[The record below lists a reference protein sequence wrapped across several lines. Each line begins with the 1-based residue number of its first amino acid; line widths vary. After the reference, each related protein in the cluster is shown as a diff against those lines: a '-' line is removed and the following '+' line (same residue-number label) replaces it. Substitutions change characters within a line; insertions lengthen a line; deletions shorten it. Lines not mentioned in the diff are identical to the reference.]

1 LIDAYKHYI
10 EARTELKPNTVA
22 VYDRDMSLYLK
33 DWHHL
38 KITDVTMQMVI
49 VKHAEISKPINLMQ
63 ILRLNYFQLFIIIIA
78 KD

>member
-38 KITDVTMQMVI
+38 KITDNDANG
-49 VKHAEISKPINLMQ
+49 HS
-63 ILRLNYFQLFIIIIA
+63 
-78 KD
+78 